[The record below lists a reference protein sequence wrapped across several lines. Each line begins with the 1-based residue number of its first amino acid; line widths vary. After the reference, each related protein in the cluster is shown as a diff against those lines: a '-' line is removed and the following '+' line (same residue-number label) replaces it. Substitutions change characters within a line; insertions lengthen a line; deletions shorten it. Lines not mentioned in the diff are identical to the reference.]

1 MQSQLSNSTDQICL
15 LEYWGFRV
23 VSAFIFLALYVDPY
37 HINNRETSTAIYYVP
52 VVVRGSLVVICVTW
66 DVVALIVATT
76 QL

>member
-1 MQSQLSNSTDQICL
+1 MWSLHLS
-15 LEYWGFRV
+15 
-23 VSAFIFLALYVDPY
+23 LALYVDPY
-37 HINNRETSTAIYYVP
+37 HINNKETSAAIYYMP

>member
-1 MQSQLSNSTDQICL
+1 MICL
-15 LEYWGFRV
+15 LEYWGSRV
-23 VSAFIFLALYVDPY
+23 VSAFTFLALYVDHY
-37 HINNRETSTAIYYVP
+37 HINNRETSAAIYYMP